1 MESKH
6 PKTLVVFFSRS
17 GHTRRVA
24 HSLAQHLN
32 ADLEELSCVQS
43 RGGPVGYAQSA
54 IEALL
59 TLAPAI
65 ERTHH
70 DGSGHELVVIG
81 TPIWFWSLSSPIRT
95 WLLQANLK
103 HARVAFFC
111 TMGGSG
117 ASRVFD
123 TMAALARHQPV
134 ATLAMTE
141 QEADAHHSNK
151 LEAFVHA
158 LQGGGPP
165 AARKTAGK
173 AAQKTAPPRKTTA
186 RSSAKA
192 KP

>member
-1 MESKH
+1 MDIKQ

-32 ADLEELSCVQS
+32 ADLEELSAVQS
-43 RGGPVGYAQSA
+43 RDGPIGYAQSA
-54 IEALL
+54 LEAML

-65 ERTHH
+65 ERPHH
-70 DGSGHELVVIG
+70 DGSGHELFVIG
-81 TPIWFWSLSSPIRT
+81 TPVWFWSLASPVRT
-95 WLLQANLK
+95 WLLQAKLQ

-123 TMAALARHQPV
+123 AMTALAGHKPV
-134 ATLAMTE
+134 STLE
-141 QEADAHHSNK
+141 ISEHEVDAHHSNK
-151 LEAFVHA
+151 LDAFVHA
-158 LQGGGPP
+158 LQNSQLPATRKTVRETARP
-165 AARKTAGK
+165 RKLAARAST
-173 AAQKTAPPRKTTA
+173 
-186 RSSAKA
+186 KA